1 MEVEEVDN
9 HALDGVDHRLAVEVV
24 VREFQPL
31 LDVVEI
37 ERAHLLLLWGEPHDG
52 VVEQGQVSLHAV
64 VALRCTHLDELL
76 RDVDGIHLEI
86 LALHDVACHV
96 AAGENQAVARLKTK
110 RLVAELK
117 IAMPLAA
124 IGVAQVARKPLVAE
138 VGQGVFDDDVGAD
151 VHSGKITKIPQPK
164 LSPEL
169 WILGALQ
176 AWGSMSKKIVNL
188 QCRYLLVLFNGLRR
202 RRMERRK
209 NVKKE
214 SPLFI

>member
-52 VVEQGQVSLHAV
+52 VVEQGHVPLHAV

-96 AAGENQAVARLKTK
+96 AAGENQAVARLKAK
-110 RLVAELK
+110 RLVVELK

-151 VHSGKITKIPQPK
+151 VHSGKITKIPQSKPA
-164 LSPEL
+164 PEL
-169 WILGALQ
+169 REITFITPFVVRQADRNAVFSLPLEQILF
-176 AWGSMSKKIVNL
+176 S
-188 QCRYLLVLFNGLRR
+188 
-202 RRMERRK
+202 
-209 NVKKE
+209 
-214 SPLFI
+214 

>member
-37 ERAHLLLLWGEPHDG
+37 EGAHLLLLGGEPHDG

-96 AAGENQAVARLKTK
+96 AAGENQAVARLKAK
-110 RLVAELK
+110 RLVVELK

-138 VGQGVFDDDVGAD
+138 VDQGVFYDNVGAG
-151 VHSGKITKIPQPK
+151 VHGGKITKNSANQACARIAEIYRQV
-164 LSPEL
+164 
-169 WILGALQ
+169 ALH
-176 AWGSMSKKIVNL
+176 SYFLMVCMS
-188 QCRYLLVLFNGLRR
+188 
-202 RRMERRK
+202 
-209 NVKKE
+209 
-214 SPLFI
+214 